1 MEQRRETWD
10 AFWAQTLRIEFFAG
24 QWDAY
29 RKAADARAE
38 WLENA
43 FGLDKSRPVLSCCC
57 GEGGIELA
65 LARRGFRVTGIDI
78 SPTFIYHAREKAA
91 QEELP
96 ATFLVADLRASSAS
110 GSMPLPGGNGTV
122 CCFDTLGLLSSE
134 DEEALVARMAGA
146 MHPSGVLLLD
156 APKREDMI
164 PGRAWW
170 KLPSGYV
177 LEDRRWD
184 KASSTLVMEPVHI
197 GPDGAETVLFDPYD
211 QTRAEHTGIQRY
223 IYSAEELARLV
234 RGTGL
239 PTEIV
244 PHQRKGYVLALG
256 RQALLAV

>member
-1 MEQRRETWD
+1 MEQRRETWES
-10 AFWAQTLRIEFFAG
+10 FWAQTLRIDFFAG

-38 WLENA
+38 WLENT

-78 SPTFIYHAREKAA
+78 CPTYIYFAREKAA
-91 QEELP
+91 EEELP
-96 ATFLVADLRASSAS
+96 VTFLVADLRASSAS

-134 DEEALVARMAGA
+134 DEEALVARMATA
-146 MHPSGVLLLD
+146 MHPSGVLLID
-156 APKREDMI
+156 TPRREELNS
-164 PGRAWW
+164 GRVWW
-170 KLPSGYV
+170 KLASGYV

-184 KASSTLVMEPVHI
+184 KASSTLIMEPVHI
-197 GPDGAETVLFDPYD
+197 GAGGVETVLFDPFD

-223 IYSAEELARLV
+223 IYQAEELARVV
-234 RGTGL
+234 RSTGL
-239 PTEIV
+239 AAEIV
-244 PHQRKGYVLALG
+244 PHQRKGYVLAAG
-256 RQALLAV
+256 RQAVYAV